1 VRLTPSTTLD
11 TSDHQSAKLVYAGR
25 LDPGD
30 DVVETAYNL
39 GPSHAVDAP
48 DGLGD
53 LACLTDLGLDEHL
66 DAT

>member
-1 VRLTPSTTLD
+1 M
-11 TSDHQSAKLVYAGR
+11 LVYAGC

-30 DVVETAYNL
+30 DVVETGYNL

-53 LACLTDLGLDEHL
+53 LACITDLGLDEHL